1 MRNEP
6 CSLDPHQFSFVRAD
20 PLQSPW
26 WRFRLTPG
34 VIWYNYNARATA
46 VERGEDGRLH
56 RVGVRTNDFFPTFDL
71 IFRSS

>member
-1 MRNEP
+1 
-6 CSLDPHQFSFVRAD
+6 
-20 PLQSPW
+20 LQSPW